1 MKNLLIIG
9 LLLASILSFG
19 QEELDPDK
27 YYAESKTVFIKS
39 KVYGKQRELQ
49 IFIPDEYSWEKEKKF
64 KVLYLFD
71 AQNTRIFNYVS
82 GNVQLLSMNAIEPV
96 IIVGI
101 VTEDRWDEFLP
112 PNNYEETLKRYE
124 PPMGHAD
131 RLIEHI
137 QTEIEPYL
145 IKNYRVNEYRLAIGH
160 SLGATFVTYASMK
173 TDNLFDYNI
182 LLSPNYSY
190 DQKQFVERF
199 KRFVKRELPKKKKF
213 YFMNG
218 HGDNYEKEFDGPLQ
232 EVIEV
237 LENSENEKVEWHY
250 KKLDIDDH
258 GLIWLGT
265 YNGLLNWKNK

>member
-9 LLLASILSFG
+9 ILLFSLKILG

-27 YYAESKTVFIKS
+27 YYAQSKTIFIES

-49 IFIPDEYSWEKEKKF
+49 IFIPDEYVRDKDKNF

-71 AQNTRIFNYVS
+71 AQNSRIFNFIS
-82 GNVQLLSMNAIEPV
+82 GNIQLVSMNIIEPV
-96 IIVGI
+96 IIVGV

-112 PNNYEETLKRYE
+112 ANNHEETLERYE

-131 RLIEHI
+131 NLIEHI

-145 IKNYRVNEYRLAIGH
+145 KTNYRVQDYRLAIGH

-173 TDNLFDYNI
+173 TDKLFDYNI

-190 DQKQFVERF
+190 DQKQFVDRF
-199 KRFVKRELPKKKKF
+199 KEFVKTDLPKNKEF
-213 YFMNG
+213 YFANG
-218 HGDNYEKEFDGPLQ
+218 HGDNYEKEFDEPLQ
-232 EVIEV
+232 EILKT
-237 LENSENEKVEWHY
+237 LESSDNKKIKYNY
-250 KKLDIDDH
+250 KKLDIDNH
-258 GLIWLGT
+258 GLIWLGV
-265 YNGLLNWKNK
+265 YNGLLNWKN